1 MKKMNGRPLEY
12 EPGTI
17 GCEQVDCAAFN
28 RALNAWA
35 KRRGFVWDSPF
46 KRNLNFG
53 KSKKKTTPCA
63 SAQ

>member
-1 MKKMNGRPLEY
+1 MNHHVLEY

-17 GCEQVDCAAFN
+17 GYEQLDCAGFN

-35 KRRGFVWDSPF
+35 KRRGIRWDSPF
-46 KRNLNFG
+46 KRPLNFG
-53 KSKKKTTPCA
+53 KSAKKNTPCA

>member
-1 MKKMNGRPLEY
+1 MKKMNGLPLEY

-17 GCEQVDCAAFN
+17 GYEQLDCAGFN

-35 KRRGFVWDSPF
+35 KRRGISWDSPF
-46 KRNLNFG
+46 KRSLTFG